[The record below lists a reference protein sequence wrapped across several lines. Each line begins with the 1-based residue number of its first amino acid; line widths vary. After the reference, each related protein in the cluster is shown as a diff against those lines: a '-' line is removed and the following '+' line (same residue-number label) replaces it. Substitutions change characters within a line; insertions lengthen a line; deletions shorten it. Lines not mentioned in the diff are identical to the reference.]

1 MDILVKKI
9 LVSFLTVVFSFS
21 PLINWGSNKVYA
33 QSLGGSAQSGW
44 DIQGIGAVAAN
55 CVDMAGMI
63 SDGISSLGSLVG
75 VDTSSGVSAA
85 TAAEVAEA
93 ATSVAVKDAVVRKE
107 EKKANQKERCLDAI
121 ARYAV
126 LKVIDKITLETVR
139 WINTGFQGNPFYLE
153 SPEQFFGDIA
163 RDEIAKV
170 NAWYTIDPEN
180 YPFGRV
186 VMETILLSLQRQFS
200 ENVRFS
206 LNQVLAHGNYEQ
218 FRGNFSVGG
227 WAGYVA
233 LSNPNNNPFGNYVLL
248 NGELGRRTAGTSFN
262 KSYTFKQQLE
272 QGAGFLNQQECVL
285 TAAGPTPLFDINN
298 DGNLE
303 ENIYIEEN
311 DEEGL
316 HVFSG
321 QAPPQAVYDV
331 AGYDPNSFTP
341 ITESQQSIIQYYTL
355 NSICDRWVTKTPGT
369 VVANSVTDALGS
381 PLRQLELADELNE
394 NLGLIFDALLN
405 QLVTQGLN
413 SLSNLDNDPASP
425 TYNVLYDQYTGGQP
439 GAGSQG
445 QGIGDVFNGTQ
456 GGDPGIVD
464 IQQSYVAQATTN
476 INLITNQLIMPTR
489 LLDYCVPG
497 PNPLWNQTAY
507 TNLTNHLATLAPA
520 PYDPDPQVAE
530 DYYRDLIE
538 DVTDMT
544 ISATPLIDTHQE
556 FLNFMGF
563 VFNKYENYML
573 NIYSTTQPM
582 PNVRPQLANLYNQIP
597 TYEQEIELYQ
607 NRINTI
613 NSLLPQL
620 LSLET
625 DLLALPDPN
634 DTNDPQVQAILSVFA
649 QLANQG
655 LVNATQLAEAEARV
669 IYFNGQSTYV
679 ENAINSC
686 ITEITGTYPYSN
698 TRVLY
703 PYDSSI
709 STHPDYGSIPSLN
722 PTFFTGNVNF
732 NDTPGTI
739 DVSAFGGGINVSSAS
754 SGTGT
759 FESILQTVY

>member
-1 MDILVKKI
+1 MNILVKKTSV
-9 LVSFLTVVFSFS
+9 LFLTIVFSFS
-21 PLINWGSNKVYA
+21 PILDWGSNKAYA
-33 QSLGGSAQSGW
+33 QSLSGSAQSGW
-44 DIQGIGAVAAN
+44 NIQGIGAVAAN
-55 CVDMAGMI
+55 CADIPGLI
-63 SDGISSLGSLVG
+63 QDGIEAVGSYFG
-75 VDTSSGVSAA
+75 IEPGDPTSAVS
-85 TAAEVAEA
+85 VP
-93 ATSVAVKDAVVRKE
+93 VKDAVVRGE
-107 EKKANQKERCLDAI
+107 EKESNLKERCLDAI

-163 RDEIAKV
+163 RDEISKV

-180 YPFGRV
+180 FPFGRV
-186 VMETILLSLQRQFS
+186 VMETILLSLQKQFS

-218 FRGNFSVGG
+218 FRGKFSVGG
-227 WAGYVA
+227 WAGYTA
-233 LSNPNNNPFGNYVLL
+233 LANPNNNPLGNYILV
-248 NGELGRRTAGTSFN
+248 NEELGRRTAGTSFN
-262 KSYTFKQQLE
+262 KAYSFKQQLE

-285 TAAGPTPLFDINN
+285 TAAGAPIEDNP
-298 DGNLE
+298 
-303 ENIYIEEN
+303 YIPE
-311 DEEGL
+311 DDAF
-316 HVFSG
+316 HVFPG
-321 QAPPQAVYDV
+321 QTPPQAVYDEI
-331 AGYDPNSFTP
+331 GYDPNSFTP
-341 ITESQQSIIQYYTL
+341 MTAQQVEDIQWYTL
-355 NSICDRWVTKTPGT
+355 RSICDRWVTKTPGT

-413 SLSNLDNDPASP
+413 SLSNLDSDPASP

-439 GAGSQG
+439 GQQAQG

-507 TNLTNHLATLAPA
+507 TNLSNYLATLSPA

-538 DVTDMT
+538 DATDMT

-597 TYEQEIELYQ
+597 TYEQEIQLYQ
-607 NRINTI
+607 DRINTI

-620 LSLET
+620 LALET

-634 DTNDPQVQAILSVFA
+634 DTSDPQVQAILSVFA

-655 LVNATQLAEAEARV
+655 LVNATQLAEAESRV
-669 IYFNGQSTYV
+669 IYFNGQTTYI

-686 ITEITGTYPYSN
+686 ITEVTGTYPYSN

-703 PYDSSI
+703 PFDSSI
-709 STHPDYGSIPSLN
+709 STHPDYGSIPAVN
-722 PTFFTGNVNF
+722 GTFFTGNVNF
-732 NDTPGTI
+732 NDTAGTI
-739 DVSAFGGGINVSSAS
+739 DVSAFSGGINVSSAS

-759 FESILQTVY
+759 FEAILQSVY